1 MKGLSDNFLQ
11 KFDNLGLRNKEIDKQ
26 DEQQYNSQKK
36 TASTRNIEKQELTIR
51 DFNIYTTLGTG
62 TFGRVRQVKLKTDK
76 TNIVYALKML
86 KKTEIVRLN
95 QVEHIKSE
103 KLILENID
111 HPFIVR

>member
-51 DFNIYTTLGTG
+51 DFNIYTTLGK
-62 TFGRVRQVKLKTDK
+62 F
-76 TNIVYALKML
+76 
-86 KKTEIVRLN
+86 
-95 QVEHIKSE
+95 
-103 KLILENID
+103 LILIAKTKIFPID
-111 HPFIVR
+111 LQ